1 MDTIS
6 VTSSLES
13 LSEIP
18 QISSISSSK
27 KVGPPKRKGV
37 GGRQKKDIHSHIE
50 TVEPTV
56 TGPRNIDFSTL
67 NTLEFATAKT
77 YEPSICSRT
86 VMPLYERDSEKLGP
100 RFIETMW
107 NNLSTWLNDAF
118 IFPYLCYLAKISGRK
133 TIVVDPLITDPT
145 VQQVP
150 DLTYINY
157 TYITEQ
163 EREVEVLI
171 LPVHLPGHWTLL
183 IWDSEFGVYFFDSI
197 PNIPHR
203 LHEDHV
209 NYHPQRLP
217 KLKEIISEL
226 TNTPVDLLHIGT
238 YATDLYPRQ
247 QDGNSCG
254 YFICLYA
261 EAWLMNNRNMA
272 LPHLNINTEKKRILW
287 HLNQLYSGDN
297 VEYHPRSVQEI
308 CRPKKIKDKAPSRQ
322 STPRASKNTV
332 ADPKGDQ
339 VLPLTQRCYLK
350 HQGIRCGSIE
360 SGHLPEYYNSG
371 SLGDRTCV
379 HCNNKLLKSEKCL
392 ACADGRVRLDP
403 LKEYPNDYERL
414 LTVYLLLVHFL

>member
-1 MDTIS
+1 MPSREKKKRKEKRERYSGTINQNSPRQDSDQAAQLEQSDSYSYPHTQNSPIQDFTSNTDNPCIPSSSGRFTFSEKDIEDNELIEGLVEPLTPLSISSETCVPRKIPKTHDSSIESMDTIS

-145 VQQVP
+145 VQQ
-150 DLTYINY
+150 N
-157 TYITEQ
+157 
-163 EREVEVLI
+163 
-171 LPVHLPGHWTLL
+171 
-183 IWDSEFGVYFFDSI
+183 
-197 PNIPHR
+197 
-203 LHEDHV
+203 
-209 NYHPQRLP
+209 
-217 KLKEIISEL
+217 K
-226 TNTPVDLLHIGT
+226 
-238 YATDLYPRQ
+238 
-247 QDGNSCG
+247 
-254 YFICLYA
+254 
-261 EAWLMNNRNMA
+261 
-272 LPHLNINTEKKRILW
+272 
-287 HLNQLYSGDN
+287 N
-297 VEYHPRSVQEI
+297 V
-308 CRPKKIKDKAPSRQ
+308 K
-322 STPRASKNTV
+322 SK
-332 ADPKGDQ
+332 
-339 VLPLTQRCYLK
+339 
-350 HQGIRCGSIE
+350 
-360 SGHLPEYYNSG
+360 
-371 SLGDRTCV
+371 
-379 HCNNKLLKSEKCL
+379 
-392 ACADGRVRLDP
+392 
-403 LKEYPNDYERL
+403 
-414 LTVYLLLVHFL
+414 F